1 MEVDSVRW
9 TSVLLRGI
17 VAVIFG
23 IVLLAWPQAT
33 VGVVIWVFGV
43 FAIAAGVIGMT
54 VAFTERRERA
64 HWVWSI
70 VGGLASVVVGIIVL
84 ANPHGSAKF
93 VLFLIAIMA
102 IIWGLSDLFMAV
114 TIRKEASA
122 FSVWM
127 LVLAGL
133 ISFAFGLYALI
144 HPGNGAVAIIWL
156 IGVWAIAWGFVLVMA
171 SFAIRAIQKGGG
183 GGPAAA

>member
-1 MEVDSVRW
+1 VEVDSIRW
-9 TSVLLRGI
+9 SSVLLRGI
-17 VAVIFG
+17 AGVIFG

-33 VGVVIWVFGV
+33 VGVALWVFGV
-43 FAIAAGVIGMT
+43 FAIVAGLVGGM
-54 VAFTERRERA
+54 VAFSDRHERQ

-70 VGGLASVVVGIIVL
+70 VGGLASIVIGIIVL

-156 IGVWAIAWGFVLVMA
+156 IGIYAIAWGLVLVLA
-171 SFAIRAIQKGGG
+171 SFAIRAGQRGGS
-183 GGPAAA
+183 GPAAA